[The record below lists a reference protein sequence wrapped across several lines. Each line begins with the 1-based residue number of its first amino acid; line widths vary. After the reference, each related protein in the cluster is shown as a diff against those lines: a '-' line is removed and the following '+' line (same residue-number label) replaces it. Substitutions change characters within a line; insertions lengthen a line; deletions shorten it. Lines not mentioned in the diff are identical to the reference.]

1 MGRGGFLLAQEHA
14 DSLGCLR
21 AANQLCCG
29 GGQFGGALEG
39 GQGDEDDDGQE
50 YLGQDTRRGLRNADE
65 ECADDGCTH
74 RAHVEGTGQG

>member
-74 RAHVEGTGQG
+74 RAHVEGTCQG